1 MSTPTVEHSLQR
13 TLASAAQTEILLG
26 HLPGELAKR
35 LQELTAANPPPAFWR
50 VELRISAQAATRMPG
65 GLRAIYLHVGN
76 TDALTITT
84 AKQYFEGLF
93 RRAMAT
99 V

>member
-1 MSTPTVEHSLQR
+1 MSTLTVEHSLQP
-13 TLASAAQTEILLG
+13 TLASAPQTEILLG
-26 HLPGELAKR
+26 HLPVELAKR
-35 LQELTAANPPPAFWR
+35 LQELAAANPPPAFWR
-50 VELRISAQAATRMPG
+50 VELRISTQAATRMPG

-76 TDALTITT
+76 RDALTIMT

-93 RRAMAT
+93 RRARAT